1 GENMD
6 FFTLLLVI
14 ILGILIIWVLL
25 KGLILIRANEV
36 GIVTR
41 RMFGKKLPQGK
52 IIATKGEIGV
62 QSDTLMP
69 GLYFYIPIIWKI
81 DHVKV
86 IEIIP
91 NHIGIV
97 SSIEGVPIPSGR
109 LLGDEVPCNSFQDAR
124 MFLDNG
130 GCKGPQIAILKPGT
144 YRINTQ
150 IFSVLEKPIVAV
162 QQGKVGIVN
171 ALDGIPLLSRF
182 AIAPAPLGDHSH
194 FQNGEVFIQNNGYR
208 GTQLETLQPGDYY
221 INPLLF
227 DVVPVDMTIVPPGNV
242 AVITSSVGEELEKSP
257 DTAPEISTHPDLNQP
272 IHENAEHLLI
282 TDKTKRGI
290 LRNPIAPGQ
299 YNLNT
304 AAYRGDIV
312 PTSAV
317 TIDWASPEGT
327 KETLQFNQKNKGE
340 NLSVTEFFKFGQL
353 RVTSQDGFQLEVDVR
368 LIVRIPADNAPFV
381 IARFGSVYNLIE
393 QVAHPL
399 IDASFRNEAGNQQAL
414 QFVHDRTKLQQ
425 TAFERAQEEF
435 KKYHVE
441 VQGLLIAY
449 IKVDETLLKTQTL
462 KEIAVQQQQQY
473 QQEAKAQEERIAVA
487 EKTARADMQ
496 GQVIAAKLSI
506 DINKDN
512 AQAARESAYGT
523 RDATKANAEGAA
535 YANEQVGI
543 GTAKAYIAQ
552 KEALGSENVAMLE
565 AIQKIAD
572 GNIII
577 TPNIL
582 VTGEGSQGGNL
593 LTAYFAALLEQ
604 IKQKEQSSESRI
616 HITETS

>member
-1 GENMD
+1 MD
-6 FFTLLLVI
+6 FITQLLLTIIVI
-14 ILGILIIWVLL
+14 IIIWFLL
-25 KGLILIRANEV
+25 TGLILIHASEV

-41 RMFGKKLPQGK
+41 KMFGKKLPQGK

-62 QSDTLMP
+62 QADILMP
-69 GLYFYIPIIWKI
+69 GLYYFIPIIWKV
-81 DHVKV
+81 DRESVKT
-86 IEIIP
+86 IP
-91 NHIGIV
+91 PEHIGIV
-97 SSIEGVPIPSGR
+97 SSIDGVAIPSGR
-109 LLGDEVPCNSFQDAR
+109 LLGDEVESNSFQDAR
-124 MFLDNG
+124 MFLENG
-130 GCKGPQIAILKPGT
+130 GCKGRQITLLKPGT
-144 YRINTQ
+144 YRINTR
-150 IFSVLEKPIVAV
+150 IFTVTDKPIVAV
-162 QQGKVGIVN
+162 PQGKVGIVT
-171 ALDGIPLLSRF
+171 ALDGIPLPSRF
-182 AIAPAPLGDHSH
+182 AIAPAPHGDHSH
-194 FQNGEVFIQNNGYR
+194 FQNGQVFIKSDGYR

-227 DVVPVDMTIVPPGNV
+227 DVVPVDMAIIPPGNV
-242 AVITSSVGEELEKSP
+242 AVIISSVGEELEKSK
-257 DTAPEISTHPDLNQP
+257 DTAPPIVASPTLDQP
-272 IHENAEHLLI
+272 IHEDAEQLLI

-290 LRNPIAPGQ
+290 LRDPIAPGK

-304 AAYRGDIV
+304 AAYRAEIV

-327 KETLQFNQKNKGE
+327 KETLQFTQENKGT
-340 NLSVTEFFKFGQL
+340 NINVAEFFKFGQL

-368 LIVRIPADNAPFV
+368 LIVRIPANDAPFV

-449 IKVDETLLKTQTL
+449 IKVDEALLKTQTL
-462 KEIAVQQQQQY
+462 KQIAVQQQQQY

-523 RDATKANAEGAA
+523 RDATKANADGSA

-552 KEALGSENVAMLE
+552 KDALGAENVAMLQ

-572 GNIII
+572 GKIVI
-577 TPNIL
+577 TPNVL
-582 VTGEGSQGGNL
+582 VTGEGSQGSNL
-593 LTAYFAALLEQ
+593 LTAYFARLLGQ
-604 IKQKEQSSESRI
+604 QKQ
-616 HITETS
+616 T

>member
-1 GENMD
+1 MD
-6 FFTLLLVI
+6 FFTLLILI
-14 ILGILIIWVLL
+14 IVVILIIWLFL

-52 IIATKGEIGV
+52 IIATKGEVGV
-62 QSDTLMP
+62 QADSLMP
-69 GLYFYIPIIWKI
+69 GLYFYIPIIWRV
-81 DHVKV
+81 DRVKV
-86 IEIIP
+86 IEITP
-91 NHIGIV
+91 DHVGIV
-97 SSIEGVPIPSGR
+97 SSIEGAPIPSGR
-109 LLGDEVPCNSFQDAR
+109 LLGDEVQCNSFQDAR
-124 MFLDNG
+124 MFLEND

-150 IFSVLEKPIVAV
+150 IFSVAEKPIVAV

-171 ALDGIPLLSRF
+171 ALDGIPLPSRF

-194 FQNGEVFIQNNGYR
+194 FQNGQVFIQSNGYR

-227 DVVPVDMTIVPPGNV
+227 DVVPVDMTVVPPGNV

-257 DTAPEISTHPDLNQP
+257 DTAPEITEHPDLNQP
-272 IHENAEHLLI
+272 IHEKAERLLI

-304 AAYRGDIV
+304 AAYRSDIV

-327 KETLQFNQKNKGE
+327 KETLQFTQKTKGV
-340 NLSVTEFFKFGQL
+340 NASVTEFFKFGQL

-425 TAFERAQEEF
+425 TAFEKAQEEF

-552 KEALGSENVAMLE
+552 KEALGPENVAMLE

-572 GNIII
+572 GKIVI

-582 VTGEGSQGGNL
+582 VTGEGSHGGNI
-593 LTAYFAALLEQ
+593 LTAYFATLLEQ
-604 IKQKEQSSESRI
+604 SKQNNMLKEEVASPD
-616 HITETS
+616 TS

>member
-1 GENMD
+1 MD
-6 FFTLLLVI
+6 FLTLLLLTILVI
-14 ILGILIIWVLL
+14 IILWLL
-25 KGLILIRANEV
+25 IKGLVLIRANEV

-41 RMFGKKLPQGK
+41 RMFGPTLPQGK
-52 IIATKGEIGV
+52 IIATKGEVGV
-62 QSDTLMP
+62 QADILMP
-69 GLYFYIPIIWKI
+69 GLYFYIPVIWRVDRESVTKI
-81 DHVKV
+81 TPD
-86 IEIIP
+86 
-91 NHIGIV
+91 HIGIV
-97 SSIEGVPIPSGR
+97 SSIDGLPIQPGR
-109 LLGDEVPCNSFQDAR
+109 LLADEVQSNSFQDAR
-124 MFLDNG
+124 MFLENG
-130 GCKGPQIAILKPGT
+130 GCKGPQIAILKPGI
-144 YRINTQ
+144 YRINTRLFT
-150 IFSVLEKPIVAV
+150 ITEKPIIAV
-162 QQGKVGIVN
+162 PQGKVGIVT
-171 ALDGIPLLSRF
+171 ALDGIPLPSRF
-182 AIAPAPLGDHSH
+182 AVAPAPLEDHSH
-194 FQNGEVFIQNNGYR
+194 FQNGQVFIVSKGYR

-227 DVVPVDMTIVPPGNV
+227 DVTPVDMTIVPPGNV
-242 AVITSSVGEELEKSP
+242 AVIISSVGEELEKSP
-257 DTAPEISTHPDLNQP
+257 DTAPEISASPNLDQP
-272 IHENAEHLLI
+272 VHEDAEKLLI

-290 LRNPIAPGQ
+290 LRDPVAPGK
-299 YNLNT
+299 YNVNT
-304 AAYRGDIV
+304 AAYRAEIV

-317 TIDWASPEGT
+317 TIDWASEDGA
-327 KETLQFNQKNKGE
+327 KETLKYIKENKV
-340 NLSVTEFFKFGQL
+340 NNPNVAEFFKFGQL

-368 LIVRIPADNAPFV
+368 LIVRIPADDAPFV

-449 IKVDETLLKTQTL
+449 IKVDEALLKTQTL
-462 KEIAVQQQQQY
+462 KQIAVQQQQQY

-523 RDATKANAEGAA
+523 RDATKANADGSA
-535 YANEQVGI
+535 YANEQIGI

-552 KEALGSENVAMLE
+552 KDALGPENVAMLQ

-572 GNIII
+572 GKIVI
-577 TPNIL
+577 TPNVL
-582 VTGEGSQGGNL
+582 VTGEGSQTGNL
-593 LTAYFAALLEQ
+593 LSAYFATLLGEK
-604 IKQKEQSSESRI
+604 KQP
-616 HITETS
+616 

>member
-1 GENMD
+1 MD
-6 FFTLLLVI
+6 LISLSLIVI
-14 ILGILIIWVLL
+14 LLIIIIWFIG
-25 KGLILIRANEV
+25 KGLILIRADEV

-62 QSDTLMP
+62 QADTLMP
-69 GLYFYIPIIWKI
+69 GLYFYIPVIWKVER
-81 DHVKV
+81 VKV
-86 IEIIP
+86 IEISP
-91 NHIGIV
+91 NNVGIV
-97 SSIEGVPIPSGR
+97 SSIEGVQIPSGR
-109 LLGDEVPCNSFQDAR
+109 LLGDEVECNSYQNAN
-124 MFLDNG
+124 MFLENG
-130 GCKGPQIAILKPGT
+130 GCKGPQIGILKPGT

-150 IFSVLEKPIVAV
+150 IFAVQLKPIVTV
-162 QQGKVGIVN
+162 EQGKVGIVN
-171 ALDGIPLLSRF
+171 ALDGIPLPSRY
-182 AIAPAPLGDHSH
+182 AIAPAPHGEHSH
-194 FQNGEVFIQNNGYR
+194 FQNGQVFIQSNGYR

-227 DVVPVDMTIVPPGNV
+227 DVTPVNMTVVPPGNV
-242 AVITSSVGEELEKSP
+242 AVITSSVGEELEKSSGS
-257 DTAPEISTHPDLNQP
+257 APEITINPDLNQP

-282 TDKTKRGI
+282 SDKTKRGI
-290 LRNPIAPGQ
+290 LRNPIPPGE

-317 TIDWASPEGT
+317 TIDWASPDGV
-327 KETLQFNQKNKGE
+327 KETLQFTQKGKVTND
-340 NLSVTEFFKFGQL
+340 LVTEFFKFGQL

-368 LIVRIPADNAPFV
+368 LIIRIPADNASFV

-399 IDASFRNEAGNQQAL
+399 IDASFRNEAGKQQAL

-425 TAFERAQEEF
+425 TAFEKAQEEF
-435 KKYHVE
+435 KKYHLE

-449 IKVDETLLKTQTL
+449 IKVDDTLLKTQTL

-512 AQAARESAYGT
+512 AQAARESAYGA

-552 KEALGSENVAMLE
+552 KDALGAENVAMLQ

-582 VTGEGSQGGNL
+582 VTGEGSHGGNL
-593 LTAYFAALLEQ
+593 LTAYFSTLLEQ
-604 IKQKEQSSESRI
+604 SIKKQQ
-616 HITETS
+616 